1 MVVYMSFDDK
11 KDEILIERMFQ
22 DREDQMYHRPYSR
35 ELANFGHIK
44 YGDASEIDE
53 LIEQF
58 LHNTTSRLSND
69 PLRCKKYLFVAAIT
83 LAVRFAIEGGLNQE
97 LAYTLSDQYIQKV
110 DRCRTIEEV
119 GEIYHDMYVEFASR
133 VREVKAK
140 RVYSRKVNEAVD
152 YIYKHLHLR
161 ISLAEMCKTI
171 GISQS
176 YFSILFKREV
186 GISCSEY
193 IRKEKANYARDL
205 LEYSDLSYVDISNY
219 LAFSSHSHFISV
231 FKKEYGT
238 TPREYRN
245 AHYNSH
251 YTSLYG
257 NSF

>member
-1 MVVYMSFDDK
+1 MSLDQGK
-11 KDEILIERMFQ
+11 NESLIGRVFQ
-22 DREDQMYHRPYSR
+22 DHEDQMYHRPYSR
-35 ELANFGHIK
+35 ELSNFGHIK
-44 YGDASEIDE
+44 YGDTSEINE
-53 LIEQF
+53 LTQQF
-58 LHNTTSRLSND
+58 LNNTTSRLSYD

-97 LAYTLSDQYIQKV
+97 LAYTLSDQFIQKV

-119 GEIYHDMYVEFASR
+119 GKIYYDMYVEFARR

-140 RVYSRKVNEAVD
+140 RSYSRKVNEAVD
-152 YIYKHLHLR
+152 YIYKHLHSR
-161 ISLAEMCKTI
+161 ICLSEICKAI
-171 GISQS
+171 GVSQS

-193 IRKEKANYARDL
+193 IRKEKASYARDL

-231 FKKEYGT
+231 FKKEYGE

-245 AHYNSH
+245 THYNSH